1 MRFRFII
8 LSCLFLV
15 AAGCSAD
22 DPTRHNTYIPLTS
35 MEVTGAYGS
44 MADQTVNQYK
54 VIGDFSGKFSRDI
67 TTEVSWIIENDT
79 IVSVSIATG
88 SEGLVTALAPGETS
102 VTAMYGDFTGSAPV
116 VVTDAFLTGIEI
128 TPGDAQ
134 LQSGIIRE
142 YEADGTF
149 SDDSIQEITSLAT
162 WDSSDPDVATI
173 DNSGLVKT
181 SATGTTTITATW
193 QGIEASTSLS
203 VIGSSLTE
211 ITISPEEGSIAQGT
225 TAQFEAQATYSDG
238 TTEDITDMVDWES
251 SDTAVA
257 LIYDDGLATGIAPG
271 EIEISAAFVTDGDT
285 LSATVALTITDAVID
300 SIILTPEDSTIEQ
313 GDSQQFGA
321 TGIFSDN
328 SEQDITDLVNWF
340 TSNNSVGTISNS
352 FANKGL
358 FISIASGAVTI
369 EATFGGVSGE
379 TLLTVE

>member
-149 SDDSIQEITSLAT
+149 SDDSIQDITSLAT

-193 QGIEASTSLS
+193 QGIEAATSLS

-285 LSATVALTITDAVID
+285 LSATAALTITDAVID
-300 SIILTPEDSTIEQ
+300 SIILTPENSTIAV
-313 GDSQQFGA
+313 GASQQFGA